1 MKTNIDKDQLL
12 QILGPCQGLIEKRN
26 VTPILSKIL
35 VKFEDQKLKLYATD
49 QENSLQ
55 SFISAK
61 GEDGAICVDSRHLF
75 EIVKELPKGEILL
88 EKPSKK
94 EALRI
99 KTASSLFDMVGVNPA
114 DFPVFPNL
122 EKPSFF
128 SLKSENLASLIYQ
141 TSYCIS
147 TDETRYHLNGILCE
161 KKSNALSFVA
171 TDGHRLS
178 YAKQKLET
186 PFSIPK
192 GTIIPR
198 KGLIEIQRLL
208 STGLCED
215 VEMAIE
221 PPRVLVRYGSFLL
234 SIRLIEGKYP
244 NYSQLIPKQSKI
256 EVRMQKE
263 LLTQGLKRAS
273 VLSSL
278 QSKNVH
284 FQWEKKKLILKAS
297 HHSSGSAKEEIPVI
311 KSDGEI
317 NIRFNARYVLEA
329 LNHIEDD
336 EVVWKLNSSSAPG
349 MITTQDGIAIIMPM
363 KL

>member
-1 MKTNIDKDQLL
+1 MKTRIDKDQFL

-26 VTPILSKIL
+26 ITPILSKIL

-55 SFISAK
+55 SFIPAE
-61 GEDGAICVDSRHLF
+61 GEEGAICVDSRNLF

-88 EKPSKK
+88 EKPTKK
-94 EALRI
+94 EVLRM
-99 KTASSLFDMVGVNPA
+99 KTASSLFDMVGVNPV

-128 SLKSENLASLIYQ
+128 SLKSEKLASLIHQ

-147 TDETRYHLNGILCE
+147 TDETRYHLNGVLCE
-161 KKSNALSFVA
+161 KKSNNISFVA

-178 YAKQKLET
+178 YAKQKAESS
-186 PFSIPK
+186 FSVPQ

-198 KGLIEIQRLL
+198 KGLMEIHRLL
-208 STGLCED
+208 STGLCEN
-215 VEMAIE
+215 VEIAIE
-221 PPRVLVRYGSFLL
+221 PPRVLVKYGSFLL

-244 NYSQLIPKQSKI
+244 NYSQLIPQQSKF
-256 EVRMQKE
+256 EVHIQKD
-263 LLTQGLKRAS
+263 LLLQGLRRVS
-273 VLSSL
+273 ILSNL

-284 FQWEKKKLILKAS
+284 FQWEKKKLILKAG
-297 HHSSGSAKEEIPVI
+297 HPSSGSAKEEIPVI
-311 KSDGEI
+311 KSNGEMS
-317 NIRFNARYVLEA
+317 IRFNARYVLEA
-329 LNHIEDD
+329 LSHIEDD
-336 EVVWKLNSSSAPG
+336 EVVWKLNSSSTPG
-349 MITTQDGIAIIMPM
+349 MMTTQDGIAIIMPM